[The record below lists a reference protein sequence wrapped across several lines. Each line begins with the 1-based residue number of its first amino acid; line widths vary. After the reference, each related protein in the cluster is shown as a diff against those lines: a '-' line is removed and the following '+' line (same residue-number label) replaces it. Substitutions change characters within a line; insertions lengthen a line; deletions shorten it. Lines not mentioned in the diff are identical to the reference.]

1 MPPGLPAHPDRLRWN
16 ERYAGAP
23 PTFEPHPLARAAIT
37 AGLPDGPVLELACGR
52 SGSALLLADAR
63 WRVTAVDISDVAL
76 SQLSAEAGHR
86 GVAAW
91 IERVLADA
99 ASYDPGEER
108 FALVLA
114 TYFWD
119 PAAFTTACTAVM
131 PGGLL
136 GWEALSTE
144 PEAEGSA
151 HRWRIRHGELSSRL
165 PQRFAVL
172 DERAIVS
179 GHKRSTRLLARAVS

>member
-1 MPPGLPAHPDRLRWN
+1 MLSMRTHSDRLRWN
-16 ERYAGAP
+16 ARFSSEP
-23 PTFEPHPLARAAIT
+23 PKFEPHPLVAAALT
-37 AGLPDGPVLELACGR
+37 AGLPEGSVLELACGR
-52 SGSALLLADAR
+52 SGSALALAAAGRHVVALD
-63 WRVTAVDISDVAL
+63 VSDVAL
-76 SQLSAEAGHR
+76 SQLSAEAEHR
-86 GVAAW
+86 GVAAR
-91 IERVLADA
+91 IECVLADA
-99 ASYDPGEER
+99 ASYDPGQER

-144 PEAEGSA
+144 PGAEGSA

-165 PQRFAVL
+165 PQRFAML

-179 GHKRSTRLLARAVS
+179 GHKRSTRLLARAAR